1 MWEMTLSGL
10 KPCPF
15 CKSQDIDETSNGQIH
30 CHECHASASLE
41 MWNRRPFE
49 DNLVASALKFAAN
62 SGHMSF
68 SAGHKGHQDKA

>member
-15 CKSQDIDETSNGQIH
+15 CKSQDTEESSNGQVH

-41 MWNRRPFE
+41 MWNNRPLE
-49 DNLVASALKFAAN
+49 DELAAGTLKLAVRSCHMSFN
-62 SGHMSF
+62 SGH
-68 SAGHKGHQDKA
+68 HERKD